1 MDIGALI
8 TAGVTTLLVSR
19 AVISEQKRLK
29 LTDDPKKR
37 VSPKNTHEYPVPRG
51 GGLAIGIGVILALF
65 VFGYSLVPTK
75 FLIICIGL
83 IMAVGYLD
91 DRFQDKVSP
100 YVRLLTNILIA
111 IITWYG
117 GIGIRY
123 VTGLSGEVLFL
134 EQGIGIAATVLW
146 LTWMQNIV
154 GWSSGVDGQL
164 PGFVVIAAL
173 MVGVWGGF
181 RSGFMAPAILP
192 ILALITTGAYLGFLG
207 WNWYPQKIMPGYGGK
222 SLAGYLLGVI
232 AILADVK
239 LGTMAM
245 VLAVPFTDAVF
256 AISKR
261 LAEGRSPFWG
271 GRDHLHYF
279 LLDLGWSKKQVAI
292 FYWLMSLAG
301 GLLALRL
308 KGNLGYFT
316 MTTVIL
322 IFAGIVL
329 WLRNWPTFLK
339 PPDRDSGLKI

>member
-1 MDIGALI
+1 MDTGALI
-8 TAGVTTLLVSR
+8 IALVSTFLVSW
-19 AVISEQKRLK
+19 AIISGQKRLK
-29 LTDDPKKR
+29 LIDDPNKR
-37 VSPKNTHEYPVPRG
+37 ALPKNTHKYPVPRG
-51 GGLAIGIGVILALF
+51 GGLAIGAGVILTILI
-65 VFGYSLVPTK
+65 FGTGFAPTK
-75 FLIICIGL
+75 FIVLCVAIMMII
-83 IMAVGYLD
+83 GYLD

-100 YVRLLTNILIA
+100 YVRLTTNILIA
-111 IITWYG
+111 VITWYG

-134 EQGIGIAATVLW
+134 EPVIGIMATILW

-181 RSGFMAPAILP
+181 REGFITPPILP
-192 ILALITTGAYLGFLG
+192 MLAFITTGAYLGFLR

-261 LAEGRSPFWG
+261 LSEGRSLVWG
-271 GRDHLHYF
+271 GRDHLHHF
-279 LLDLGWSKKQVAI
+279 LLDLGWSKKKVAI
-292 FYWLMSLAG
+292 FYWLMSLTG
-301 GLLALRL
+301 GILALRL
-308 KGNLGYFT
+308 KGIPSYFT
-316 MTTVIL
+316 MATVIL
-322 IFAGIVL
+322 IIAGIVL
-329 WLRNWPTFLK
+329 WLRNWPSFSK
-339 PPDRDSGLKI
+339 PPDRGNG